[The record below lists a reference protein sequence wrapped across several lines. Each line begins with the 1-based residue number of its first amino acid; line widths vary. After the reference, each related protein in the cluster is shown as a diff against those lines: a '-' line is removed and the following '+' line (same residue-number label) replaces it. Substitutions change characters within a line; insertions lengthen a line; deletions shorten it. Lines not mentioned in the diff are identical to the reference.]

1 MDQGWG
7 TFQSI
12 IITIQQNSSDFCFIL
27 QILSRVR
34 LFKSTQ
40 TAAHQDPLSFTI
52 SQSLLKS
59 IPTEPVTLS
68 HHLILCHCLLLL
80 PSIFPSFKVFSNDLA
95 LHIWWPKC
103 WSFTISSS
111 NEHSGLISLRIDWFN
126 FLLVQR
132 ILKALLQHPNL
143 KASVLWCSAFS
154 MIQLS
159 HPYMTTGK
167 KTQL

>member
-1 MDQGWG
+1 MDA
-7 TFQSI
+7 
-12 IITIQQNSSDFCFIL
+12 QQNMAWYRYCCFSIPKSCLTLHDPMDYSTPGSS
-27 QILSRVR
+27 V
-34 LFKSTQ
+34 
-40 TAAHQDPLSFTI
+40 FTI
-52 SQSLLKS
+52 SQSLPKCKS
-59 IPTEPVTLS
+59 TESMMLPN
-68 HHLILCHCLLLL
+68 HLIFCHCLLLL
-80 PSIFPSFKVFSNDLA
+80 PSIFPSFKVFSNELA

-167 KTQL
+167 KTQLWL